1 MPVRNLPRDLIGTR
15 LLHVS
20 DPHIGPQVG
29 DAWLDHVF
37 SVIAELSPEIVVDT
51 GDLVS
56 THTDLAN
63 HAHA

>member
-20 DPHIGPQVG
+20 DPQVG